1 MISLFFLALGVVR
14 IRRERTLK
22 IGMLYILRYMKVHS
36 QDPTWRH
43 FQAISIWSSPY
54 VTSLNYHKGSTVNLK
69 SHEFPCSL
77 LNFQNFYY
85 WKQLNVKLL
94 SARSRNSRPE
104 VFCKKAFL
112 KIAQNSQ
119 KSTCARVPFLIKLL
133 ASASCI
139 FCEFCETLRT
149 PIFIEHLRWLLL
161 KICYHIKWN
170 DPCKRIFED
179 LLRSRKSGNYD
190 HPPWITLTNFAKIVN
205 QLK

>member
-22 IGMLYILRYMKVHS
+22 ISMLYILRYMKVHS

-54 VTSLNYHKGSTVNLK
+54 VTSLNYHKGSTANLK

-139 FCEFCETLRT
+139 FCEFCETFKNTYFYRT
-149 PIFIEHLRWLLL
+149 PAVAAS
-161 KICYHIKWN
+161 
-170 DPCKRIFED
+170 ED
-179 LLRSRKSGNYD
+179 LLPHQMEWSLQTHFWRFVEIHEIWKLWSSSMDN
-190 HPPWITLTNFAKIVN
+190 LN
-205 QLK
+205 QFR